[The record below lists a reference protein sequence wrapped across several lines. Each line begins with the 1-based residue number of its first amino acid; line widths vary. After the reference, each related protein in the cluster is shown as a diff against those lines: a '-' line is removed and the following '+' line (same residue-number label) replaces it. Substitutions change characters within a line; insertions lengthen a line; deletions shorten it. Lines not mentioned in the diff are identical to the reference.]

1 MTRTAIRVL
10 AAVGFILMI
19 APLFAVIAN
28 AFNANVILS
37 GWDGFTTKWFGAVV
51 RDTEV
56 RHSTIR
62 SLEVAAAVTAI
73 STVVGTL
80 AVAFSAYAPPWVRRL
95 TDGLTVMRVMVPEI
109 IMSAGLII
117 VLPQLGIRFGLKAV
131 IIGQS
136 VWAIAFFI
144 AIAGARRAGFDR
156 RLEDAARDLG
166 ASPFR
171 VLRTI
176 VIPDLMPGIIAAALL
191 TFTFS
196 FDDVVTTVFLS
207 GPGSGTLPTFI
218 LGAIRHGITPSINA
232 VGVMVM
238 AATITLLALATL
250 VSGSLIPGRER
261 STRA

>member
-1 MTRTAIRVL
+1 VTRTAIRVV
-10 AAVGFILMI
+10 AAVGFILMV
-19 APLFAVIAN
+19 APLFAVIVN
-28 AFNANVILS
+28 AFNANIILS
-37 GWDGFTTKWFGAVV
+37 GWGGFTTRWFGAVV
-51 RDTEV
+51 RDTDV
-56 RHSTIR
+56 RSATFR
-62 SLEVAAAVTAI
+62 SLEIAAAVTAI

-80 AVAFSAYAPPWVRRL
+80 AVAFSAYVPVPVRAF
-95 TDGLTVMRVMVPEI
+95 TDGLTIARVMVPEI

-117 VLPQLGIRFGLKAV
+117 VLPELGFRFGVEAV

-176 VIPDLMPGIIAAALL
+176 VIPDLMPGIVAGALL

-218 LGAIRHGITPSINA
+218 LASIRHGITPSINA
-232 VGVMVM
+232 IGVMVM

-250 VSGSLIPGRER
+250 ASGSLLPGRER
-261 STRA
+261 RAAP

>member
-1 MTRTAIRVL
+1 MTRAVLRLL
-10 AAVGFILMI
+10 AAIGFILMV
-19 APLFAVIAN
+19 APLVAVIVN
-28 AFNANVILS
+28 AFNSNAILS
-37 GWDGFTTKWFGAVV
+37 GWDGFTTSWFGSVVHDSEV
-51 RDTEV
+51 RDA
-56 RHSTIR
+56 TIR
-62 SLEVAAAVTAI
+62 SIEVAAAVTAI

-80 AVAFSAYAPPWVRRL
+80 TVAFSAYVPAPVRAL
-95 TDGLTVMRVMVPEI
+95 TDGLTITRVMVPEI

-117 VLPQLGIRFGLKAV
+117 VLPEVGFRFGLETI

-176 VIPDLMPGIIAAALL
+176 VIPDLMPGIVAAALL

-196 FDDVVTTVFLS
+196 FDDVITTVFLS
-207 GPGSGTLPTFI
+207 GAGSGTLPTLI
-218 LGAIRHGITPSINA
+218 LARIRHGITPEINA
-232 VGVMVM
+232 IGVMVM
-238 AATITLLALATL
+238 IATITLLALATL
-250 VSGSLIPGRER
+250 ASGSLTPARAREPN
-261 STRA
+261 A

>member
-1 MTRTAIRVL
+1 VAALGFVL
-10 AAVGFILMI
+10 LI

-28 AFNANVILS
+28 AFNANTILS
-37 GWDGFTTKWFGAVV
+37 GWGGFTTQWFATVV
-51 RDTEV
+51 RYADV
-56 RHSTIR
+56 RNSTIR

-80 AVAFSAYAPPWVRRL
+80 AVAFSAYAPASVRRL
-95 TDGLTVMRVMVPEI
+95 TDGLTVMRVMVPEV

-117 VLPQLGIRFGLKAV
+117 VLPQLGFRFGLETV

-144 AIAGARRAGFDR
+144 AVAGARRAGFDR

-176 VIPDLMPGIIAAALL
+176 VIPDLMPGIVAAALL

-207 GPGSGTLPTFI
+207 GPSSGTLPTFI
-218 LGAIRHGITPSINA
+218 LASIRHGITPSINA
-232 VGVMVM
+232 IGVMVM
-238 AATITLLALATL
+238 AATITLLALASL
-250 VSGSLIPGRER
+250 ASGSLMPGRER
-261 STRA
+261 NAGV

>member
-1 MTRTAIRVL
+1 MTRVVIRVVAL
-10 AAVGFILMI
+10 VGFVLMI

-37 GWDGFTTKWFGAVV
+37 GWGGFTTKWFGTVV
-51 RDTEV
+51 RDAEV
-56 RHSTIR
+56 RNSTIR

-80 AVAFSAYAPPWVRRL
+80 AVAFSAYAPASVRRL
-95 TDGLTVMRVMVPEI
+95 TDGLTVMRVMVPEV
-109 IMSAGLII
+109 IMAAGLII
-117 VLPQLGIRFGLKAV
+117 VLPRLGIRFGLEAV

-166 ASPFR
+166 ASPLR

-176 VIPDLMPGIIAAALL
+176 VIPDLMPGILAAALL

-218 LGAIRHGITPSINA
+218 LGSIRHGITPSINA

-238 AATITLLALATL
+238 AATISLLALATL
-250 VSGSLIPGRER
+250 ASGSLIPGRER
-261 STRA
+261 NTRA